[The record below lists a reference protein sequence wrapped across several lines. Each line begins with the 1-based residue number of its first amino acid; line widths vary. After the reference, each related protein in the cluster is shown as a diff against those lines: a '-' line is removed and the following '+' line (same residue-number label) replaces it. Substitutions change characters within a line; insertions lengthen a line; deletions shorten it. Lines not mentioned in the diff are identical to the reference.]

1 MKTKMNKTLSTAG
14 LLTLSLLAN
23 PSFSK
28 VPSSQADLLG
38 KTLTPLGAEVAGN
51 QAGTIPSWTGGL
63 THLNTPKSQDSGRP
77 DNVFKD
83 ERSLFEITN
92 ANLAQYKNNLTPGQ
106 LAMFKKHS
114 NYKMPIYKTH
124 RSAAYPENLYPV
136 IKKNATSATLV
147 KGGDGLENFNV
158 AIPFPIPKTGIEV
171 IWNHITR
178 YRGGAAERTG
188 SVMPVQNNGSFT
200 TVKLSD
206 KLVWP
211 EYLIGGRNDKKDD
224 NVLFY
229 YLQQITAPARLTG
242 TALLVHET
250 IDQVKEARRAWVYNS
265 GQRRVRR
272 APNVAYDGPGAGTD
286 GLRTSDNYDMYNGS
300 PDRYNWKLVGK
311 KELYI
316 PYNAYQL
323 LDTDV
328 KYKDLVSKGH
338 LNPDYL
344 RYELHRVWEVEA
356 TLKEGAR
363 HIYAKR
369 TFYIDEDSWS
379 AAVIDQYDIRGEL
392 WKLSEGHTIQFYDVN
407 TPWMAAE
414 TLHDLNS
421 GRYLVTGLSNEEP
434 KFMKWG
440 IKEKRKNF
448 SSSALRRAG
457 R

>member
-1 MKTKMNKTLSTAG
+1 MKLNMNKTLTTAG
-14 LLTLSLLAN
+14 LLTLSLLAS
-23 PSFSK
+23 PSFAK
-28 VPSSQADLLG
+28 VSSSQADQLG
-38 KTLTPLGAEVAGN
+38 KTLTPLGAQSAGN
-51 QAGTIPSWTGGL
+51 KAGTIPAWTGGL
-63 THLNTPKSQDSGRP
+63 NSRNSEKSQDSGRP

-83 ERSLFEITN
+83 DKPLFEITR
-92 ANLAQYKNNLTPGQ
+92 ANLAQYKNNLSPGQ
-106 LAMFKKHS
+106 IAMFEKHS
-114 NYKMPIYKTH
+114 DYKMPIYQTR
-124 RSAAYPENLYPV
+124 RSAAYPENLYPI

-147 KGGDGLENFNV
+147 QGGDGLENFSV
-158 AIPFPIPKTGIEV
+158 AIPFPIPQTGVEV

-188 SVMPVQNNGSFT
+188 SVMPVQNDGSFM
-200 TVKLSD
+200 TVKMSD

-211 EYLIGGRNDKKDD
+211 EYLVGGRNNKKDD

-300 PDRYNWKLVGK
+300 PDRYDWKLVGK
-311 KELYI
+311 KEVYI
-316 PYNAYQL
+316 PYNAYKL
-323 LDTDV
+323 LDTDA
-328 KYKDLVSKGH
+328 KYSEIVSKGH

-356 TLKEGAR
+356 QLKEGAR

-369 TFYIDEDSWS
+369 TFYIDEDSWG
-379 AAVIDQYDIRGEL
+379 AAVIDQYDTRGEL
-392 WKLSEGHTIQFYDVN
+392 WKLSEGHAIQFYDVN
-407 TPWMAAE
+407 TPWMATE

-448 SSSALRRAG
+448 TSAALRRMG